1 MKNFTIITDT
11 CCDLPTTYIEGLKIP
26 YISLTYHYND
36 IERLDDFGTTYPLQ
50 NFYNDMRAGEVPKTS
65 QPSSH
70 SFYDAFKAI
79 LDDGKDVIYI
89 GASSGLSGIINGA
102 NIAKNML
109 EEEYP
114 NSKIYVVDILTA
126 SLGQG
131 VMVLNALDMQRQGST
146 AEDIVNYLENIKQ
159 NLNTYMI
166 VDDIN
171 HLKRGGRI
179 SAASAFVGTL
189 LNIKP
194 FLTISNLGS
203 VLPLDKIR
211 GRKRAVNA
219 LFEKVIQKIEKPEE
233 QMLGISHGDCLDD
246 ALALRDLIL
255 SKIKVKDVIISYVGP
270 VVGCY
275 GGPGA
280 LSVSFLGKERDFQ
293 VAAQN

>member
-11 CCDLPTTYIEGLKIP
+11 CCDLPTTLVEELKIP
-26 YISLTYHYND
+26 YISLTYNYSGV
-36 IERLDDFGTTYPLQ
+36 ERLDDFGTSYSLE
-50 NFYNDMRAGEVPKTS
+50 NFYNDMRNGEVPKTS

-70 SFYDAFKAI
+70 SFYTAFKAI
-79 LDDGKDVIYI
+79 LDEGKDVLYI
-89 GASSGLSGIINGA
+89 AASSGLSGTVNGA

-109 EEEYP
+109 SEDYP
-114 NSKIYVVDILTA
+114 DLKIYVIDILTA

-131 VMVLNALDMQRQGST
+131 IMVLNALEMQKQGSSI
-146 AEDIVNYLENIKQ
+146 EDIIKYLEDIKQ

-171 HLKRGGRI
+171 HLRRGGRI
-179 SAASAFVGTL
+179 STTSAIVGTL

-211 GRKRAVNA
+211 GRKRAINA
-219 LFEKVIQKIEKPEE
+219 LYEKVIQKIENPEE
-233 QMLGISHGDCLDD
+233 QVLAISHGDCLND
-246 ALALRDLIL
+246 ALALKELIL

-270 VVGCY
+270 VVGSY

-280 LSVSFLGKERDFQ
+280 LAVFFLGKDRDVK
-293 VAAQN
+293 VAA

>member
-1 MKNFTIITDT
+1 MNKFTIITDT
-11 CCDLPTTYIEGLKIP
+11 CCDLPTTFIKDLKIP
-26 YISLTYHYND
+26 YVSLTYHYSG
-36 IERLDDFGTTYPLQ
+36 IERIDDFGTSYSLQ
-50 NFYNDMRAGEVPKTS
+50 NFYNDMRTGEIPKTS

-70 SFYDAFKAI
+70 SFCDSFKAI
-79 LDDGKDVIYI
+79 LEAGNDVLYI
-89 GASSGLSGIINGA
+89 GASSGLSGTVNGA
-102 NIAKNML
+102 HIAKQML

-114 NSKIYVVDILTA
+114 KSKIYVIDILTA

-131 VMVLNALDMQRQGST
+131 LMVLNALEMQKKGST
-146 AEDIVNYLENIKQ
+146 LEDVVNYLEGVKQ

-179 SAASAFVGTL
+179 SATSAFVGTL

-194 FLTISNLGS
+194 FLTISNLGR

-211 GRKRAVNA
+211 GRKRAISA
-219 LFEKVIQKIEKPEE
+219 LYEKVIQKIEKPEE
-233 QMLGISHGDCLDD
+233 QILAISHGDCLDD

-255 SKIKVKDVIISYVGP
+255 SKIKVKDVIMSYVGP

-275 GGPGA
+275 GGPGSLA
-280 LSVSFLGKERDFQ
+280 VFFLGKEREVQ
-293 VAAQN
+293 SNT

>member
-11 CCDLPTTYIEGLKIP
+11 CCDLPTIFVKELKIP
-26 YISLTYHYND
+26 YVSLTYHYSS
-36 IERLDDFGTTYPLQ
+36 IERLDDFGTSYPLQ
-50 NFYNDMRAGEVPKTS
+50 NFYNDMRAGEIPKTS

-70 SFYDAFKAI
+70 SFYDAFKEI
-79 LDDGKDVIYI
+79 LELGNDVLYI
-89 GASSGLSGIINGA
+89 GASSGLSGTVNGA
-102 NIAKNML
+102 HIAKGML
-109 EEEYP
+109 EEEYQ
-114 NSKIYVVDILTA
+114 NSNIYVIDILTA

-131 VMVLNALDMQRQGST
+131 IMVLNALEMQKQGST
-146 AEDIVNYLENIKQ
+146 AEDIINYLENIKQ
-159 NLNTYMI
+159 NLNSYML

-211 GRKRAVNA
+211 GRKRAINT
-219 LFEKVIQKIEKPEE
+219 LYEKVIEKIEKPEE
-233 QMLGISHGDCLDD
+233 QILAISHGDCLND

-255 SKIKVKDVIISYVGP
+255 SKIKVKDVIMSYIGP
-270 VVGCY
+270 VVGSY

-280 LSVSFLGKERDFQ
+280 LAVFFLGKEREFQ
-293 VAAQN
+293 TIT

>member
-11 CCDLPTTYIEGLKIP
+11 CCDLPITFVEKLEIP
-26 YISLTYHYND
+26 YVSLTYHYD
-36 IERLDDFGTTYPLQ
+36 QVERLDDFGTSYPLQ
-50 NFYNDMRAGEVPKTS
+50 SFYNDMRSGQTPKTS

-70 SFYDAFKAI
+70 SFYDAFEKI
-79 LDDGKDVIYI
+79 LRIGNDVLYI
-89 GASSGLSGIINGA
+89 GASSGLSGTVNGA
-102 NIAKNML
+102 HIAKHML
-109 EEEYP
+109 QDKYP
-114 NSKIYVVDILTA
+114 NSNIYIVDTLTA

-131 VMVLNALDMQRQGST
+131 IMVLNALELQTQGST
-146 AEDIVNYLENIKQ
+146 AKFVVDHLESIKE
-159 NLNTYMI
+159 NLNTYML

-194 FLTISNLGS
+194 FLTISNLGN

-211 GRKRAVNA
+211 GRKRAINA
-219 LFEKVIQKIEKPEE
+219 LYEKVAQKIENPEN
-233 QMLGISHGDCLDD
+233 QTIAISHGDCLND

-255 SKIKVKDVIISYVGP
+255 SKFKVKDVVMSYIGP
-270 VVGCY
+270 VVGSY

-280 LSVSFLGKERDFQ
+280 LAVFFLGKERELQ
-293 VAAQN
+293 VTI